1 MECCVPRKVVR
12 MKHTRRYLI
21 EAGIGLAIALLLLWT
36 SIAAATDIP
45 FVYQGL

>member
-1 MECCVPRKVVR
+1 
-12 MKHTRRYLI
+12 MKHTRQYSI

-36 SIAAATDIP
+36 SVAAVTDIP